1 MAMFG
6 NLELQVRSINYREG
20 LLISFANHPPS
31 IHVPA
36 QSCQSPSQEHSN
48 FKNIGFAMLTLFRAS
63 TGEDWQELLVLC
75 YKGDFTWVGAVAYWF
90 SFIGLTLFV
99 TMNMFVMVIANYFE
113 QAENSLDEYI
123 LLRNFRRVRACE

>member
-1 MAMFG
+1 M
-6 NLELQVRSINYREG
+6 LT
-20 LLISFANHPPS
+20 
-31 IHVPA
+31 
-36 QSCQSPSQEHSN
+36 QSSQSPSQEHSN
-48 FKNIGFAMLTLFRAS
+48 FKHIGWAMLTLFRAS

-75 YKGDFTWVGAVAYWF
+75 ATKGKFGWEGAVAYWF

-123 LLRNFRRVRACE
+123 LLRNFRRVRACVCE